1 MEEFWELRKEAM
13 NDWTFGR
20 QQGAGSCRNQ
30 SEKNLVKL
38 YFSFSKFVRTGPQ
51 FCLGLMGEG
60 EVTVIYLERSTCKHP
75 LM

>member
-1 MEEFWELRKEAM
+1 M

-38 YFSFSKFVRTGPQ
+38 YFSFSKFVRSFASVLWARGRSARLLIQ
-51 FCLGLMGEG
+51 D
-60 EVTVIYLERSTCKHP
+60 VIYLERSTCKHP
-75 LM
+75 DV